1 MSDNVIDFKKH
12 QLRASHAK
20 KEAGIQ
26 KIKQQFETAM
36 PFEKS
41 AADKRSIFNKKKLN
55 TRTPKKK

>member
-1 MSDNVIDFKKH
+1 VSDNVIDFKKH
-12 QLRASHAK
+12 QQQAGHAK

-36 PFEKS
+36 SFGNTQK
-41 AADKRSIFNKKKLN
+41 DKHALFKKKKTN

>member
-1 MSDNVIDFKKH
+1 VSDNVIDFKKH
-12 QLRASHAK
+12 QQQASHAK

-36 PFEKS
+36 PLEKNS
-41 AADKRSIFNKKKLN
+41 ADKRSLFKKKKIN